1 MKSGQ
6 IPNSAITATS
16 SLNQYFGPERARLET
31 VKSGSYAGAWIPKAN
46 DQGQWIQV
54 DLGKITKITRVG
66 IQGRQDASQW
76 VKSYSLTYSVEG
88 GPFLPYSGGHVSTLY
103 LTHDVLLSVW
113 FPKLKNTIVLSRYVS
128 RDGTALNA
136 LASRQIKMTRVVES
150 SFKFCWWFFSLCCER
165 LFPGMCGFPS
175 PLKPTFQ
182 VPFDLEIVPSFLG
195 TLRRPRA
202 YQFLVLNNCQ
212 LSSTK

>member
-54 DLGKITKITRVG
+54 DLGKITKINRIG

-88 GPFLPYSGGHVSTLY
+88 GPFLPYSGGHVSTIY

-150 SFKFCWWFFSLCCER
+150 SFKFC
-165 LFPGMCGFPS
+165 
-175 PLKPTFQ
+175 
-182 VPFDLEIVPSFLG
+182 
-195 TLRRPRA
+195 
-202 YQFLVLNNCQ
+202 
-212 LSSTK
+212 